1 MDSAPRFRKI
11 KKTLKSQNTPSQS
24 KQINKHQAKST
35 LLQIAHELY
44 LKRRLK
50 ALLVD
55 IFMIYTP
62 IIYLAYVIVGG
73 AQEFRSNQPIIFAC
87 FLAYACISA
96 IFIAKSGQTPGLRY
110 VELRIVRADRA
121 RSVDSADTSAN
132 PESKTFTIGFW
143 QALLREFAWAFSCA
157 IMVGF
162 IAPFVG
168 SHHRKSHQC
177 LHDLWLRTRIIEAP
191 TAPKKPE

>member
-1 MDSAPRFRKI
+1 MHQKNAHSAPKTIAKLQSPALGAIAKERKMDSAPRFRKI
-11 KKTLKSQNTPSQS
+11 KKSLKSQNTPSQS
-24 KQINKHQAKST
+24 KQINKRQAKST

-62 IIYLAYVIVGG
+62 IVYLAYVIVGG

-121 RSVDSADTSAN
+121 ESVDSG
-132 PESKTFTIGFW
+132 KHF
-143 QALLREFAWAFSCA
+143 C
-157 IMVGF
+157 
-162 IAPFVG
+162 G
-168 SHHRKSHQC
+168 S
-177 LHDLWLRTRIIEAP
+177 LHGHFLVP
-191 TAPKKPE
+191 